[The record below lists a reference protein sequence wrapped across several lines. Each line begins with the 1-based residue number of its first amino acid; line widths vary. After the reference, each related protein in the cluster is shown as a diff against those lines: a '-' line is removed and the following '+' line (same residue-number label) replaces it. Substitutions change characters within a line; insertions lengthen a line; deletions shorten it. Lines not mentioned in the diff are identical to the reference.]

1 MQARCLKSSLGGK
14 GEKMKSKLIMI
25 ADLLILQ
32 FLVFILVYL
41 LINVYN
47 DLQKILIGISL
58 IGWIGYLLVK
68 YYRRRPK
75 SKIKIIQL
83 LNDQEVVIKE
93 WYMRDEHGLLI
104 GKNFQNQL
112 VDIDL
117 TDADYAVLID
127 KQHAVLNCV
136 KGKWFLEDLGSRN
149 GTGVKAV
156 RTSQIKRLEDEEVI
170 PVYPGDRIYVA
181 KTILQLVK

>member
-1 MQARCLKSSLGGK
+1 MKA
-14 GEKMKSKLIMI
+14 KMIII
-25 ADLLILQ
+25 ADLLIFLLLIVI
-32 FLVFILVYL
+32 LVFFV
-41 LINVYN
+41 INEYHL
-47 DLQKILIGISL
+47 LQKVLVSL
-58 IGWIGYLLVK
+58 ALLSWFAYLLVK
-68 YYRRRPK
+68 YYKRRPR
-75 SKIKIIQL
+75 SKVKIIQL
-83 LNDQEVVIKE
+83 LNEREEVVKE
-93 WYMRDEHGLLI
+93 WYMRDEQGLLI

-127 KQHAVLNCV
+127 KQHAVLNCAG
-136 KGKWFLEDLGSRN
+136 GKWFLEDLDSRN

-156 RTSQIKRLEDEEVI
+156 KASHIKRLEGEEVM

>member
-1 MQARCLKSSLGGK
+1 
-14 GEKMKSKLIMI
+14 MKSKLII
-25 ADLLILQ
+25 ITD
-32 FLVFILVYL
+32 VFILLVLSLILAYLVINEHHWAEIGIVGNILFAWLVYL
-41 LINVYN
+41 I
-47 DLQKILIGISL
+47 
-58 IGWIGYLLVK
+58 VK
-68 YYRRRPK
+68 YYRRKPR

-83 LNDQEVVIKE
+83 LNEREEVVKE
-93 WYMRDEHGLLI
+93 WYMRDEQGLLI

-127 KQHAVLNCV
+127 KQHAVLNYA
-136 KGKWFLEDLGSRN
+136 KGKWFLEDLGTRN

-156 RTSQIKRLEDEEVI
+156 KAAHIKRLVDEEVI

-181 KTILQLVK
+181 KTILQLVE